1 MGENAPVSNPYAP
14 PTEGASRPDLRPD
27 ASRAPRPPQPPHAPA
42 PQGPRPPATP
52 PTPPDPDQVKRAH
65 RQVLQF
71 WVLSLSSVIATSL
84 PLPWKVGALVLVVAA
99 LVAGGRALLTTWRAQ
114 VPGLLLPMV
123 VVGLAFT
130 VMTMATLLG
139 TLALW
144 PLVQERE
151 ECLRGALTVA
161 AQEECERES
170 REGADGG
177 SRELQRALEQLLDQ
191 G

>member
-27 ASRAPRPPQPPHAPA
+27 ASRAPRPPQLPPGAPA
-42 PQGPRPPATP
+42 PQDPRRPATP
-52 PTPPDPDQVKRAH
+52 PDPERVRRAH
-65 RQVLQF
+65 REVLQF

-84 PLPWKVGALVLVVAA
+84 PLPWTLGALVLVAAA
-99 LVAGGRALLTTWRAQ
+99 LVVGARALLTTWRAQ

-130 VMTMATLLG
+130 AMTMVTLLS
-139 TLALW
+139 TFALW

-161 AQEECERES
+161 AQEECEREA
-170 REGADGG
+170 REGPDGDG
-177 SRELQRALEQLLDQ
+177 LDVRRALEELIPES
-191 G
+191 